1 MDFLKITKGGP
12 LGRQG
17 VDSFYSISSLRGS
30 SSSSYFDFQSSI
42 GKITDATQDTLHDLL
57 QILAKLLAKTF
68 QESIETLEQ
77 KKTGI
82 KQKHTVGSLSSEK
95 NLIFLC
101 FFEIEISQLQ
111 GAS

>member
-17 VDSFYSISSLRGS
+17 VDSFYSISSLCGS
-30 SSSSYFDFQSSI
+30 SSSSYFDLQSSI
-42 GKITDATQDTLHDLL
+42 GKNTDATQDTLHDLL

-77 KKTGI
+77 KTGI

-95 NLIFLC
+95 SIN
-101 FFEIEISQLQ
+101 FFCVF
-111 GAS
+111 